1 MGRGISVA
9 KETREMAEKPIA
21 DTRKGKDLRL
31 QARQLGL
38 RVFTNIQ
45 NLHRKSSSIL
55 RHETVVEAEA
65 STEPQRAP
73 YILSRDGL
81 FQQYWYPWM
90 SLLINYSSFT
100 TLYYMSYDWPG
111 ELFILLDRFAW
122 ANFVLDLI
130 LEFFTDYRTEDGEVV
145 VDHALIALKYLRG
158 WFLFDLIAV
167 IPLSEW
173 GYPMQECY
181 LRIIRLLKVKRGLD
195 LLDGSFIGPTISLII
210 RPKNNAEAQ
219 SQAIMV
225 KYIISF
231 MQIIGQML
239 FTTYA
244 LAACFF
250 WWSNF
255 TLDWENVQA
264 THFLTQFKMEAMSGM
279 QKLNISCYF
288 IATTLSTVGYG
299 DFYATNT
306 YEKAMLIGILLI
318 GIVQFSLIVANFN
331 ALLAEIDQNSN
342 EGEGMDD
349 LTLWIS
355 LLEVTGQKISQTLKD
370 RIFAHFRYYWDNDRL
385 GDLALCWW
393 KEQTLDELIQS
404 HDKYLEEM
412 PANCRLGVVEF
423 LFSDLGVKYP
433 NFFDNTSGF
442 RLAISFHFQPR
453 FYAFDEVIL
462 SEDDLVQEVIFMTK
476 GKVACGIVIETGFK
490 ELLFYPDKC
499 IIGDY
504 EAVRDKPAIASYK
517 AISTHGVQAF
527 MLPARI
533 IPKVLKAY
541 YPRQL
546 LSLLLTTQVKG
557 NYVLSALSKFRHGRE
572 VKTLN
577 PFQQLKKRL
586 VASRLRT
593 VPASR
598 INPEKRWTEA
608 DLNKKKLE
616 YERKRSAYEG
626 RKGALLKKILRRIA
640 KRA

>member
-1 MGRGISVA
+1 MADKA
-9 KETREMAEKPIA
+9 KDHMTR
-21 DTRKGKDLRL
+21 GKDAKL
-31 QARQLGL
+31 QVRQLGQ
-38 RVFTNIQ
+38 RMHTNIH
-45 NLHRKSSSIL
+45 NLYRKSTSIL
-55 RHETVVEAEA
+55 RHESTFYPEP
-65 STEPQRAP
+65 STEPQRAA
-73 YILSRDGL
+73 YIISRDGL

-100 TLYYMSYDWPG
+100 TLYYMSYEWPG
-111 ELFILLDRFAW
+111 ELFILLDRIAW
-122 ANFVLDLI
+122 ANFVLDLL
-130 LEFFTDYRTEDGEVV
+130 LEFFTDYRNEDGEVV
-145 VDHALIALKYLRG
+145 ADHALIVFRYLRG

-195 LLDGSFIGPTISLII
+195 LLDGSFIGPTFSLIF

-231 MQIIGQML
+231 MQILGQML

-250 WWSNF
+250 WWSSF

-264 THFLTQFKMEAMSGM
+264 MHFVTAFKMEYMSGL
-279 QKLNISCYF
+279 QKLNRSCYF

-306 YEKAMLIGILLI
+306 YEKSMLIGILLI

-331 ALLAEIDQNSN
+331 ALLAEIDQNSHEN
-342 EGEGMDD
+342 EGMDD
-349 LTLWIS
+349 LTTWVG
-355 LLEVTGQKISQTLKD
+355 LLEVTGQKISQALKD

-385 GDLALCWW
+385 GDMAKCWW
-393 KEQTLDELIQS
+393 KEQTTEDWVQS
-404 HDKYLEEM
+404 ADKYLEEM
-412 PANCRLGVVEF
+412 PAACRLGVVEF
-423 LFSDLGVKYP
+423 LFSDLGLNYP

-442 RLAISFHFQPR
+442 RLAVSFHFQPR

-462 SEDDLVQEVIFMTK
+462 EEDDLVQEVIFMTK
-476 GKVACGIVIETGFK
+476 GKVACGIAISSGFK

-504 EAVRDKPAIASYK
+504 EALRDKPAIASYK
-517 AISTHGVQAF
+517 AINAHGVQAF
-527 MLPARI
+527 MLPARV

-546 LSLLLTTQVKG
+546 MTLLLITQTKA
-557 NYVLSALSKFRHGRE
+557 NYVLSTLSKFRHGQE

-586 VASRLRT
+586 ITSRMRNYAN
-593 VPASR
+593 VR
-598 INPEKRWTEA
+598 VNPEKRWTEA
-608 DLNKKKLE
+608 DLNKVKLE

-626 RKGALLKKILRRIA
+626 RKGALLAKIVKRLA